1 MTEIKKAMILTD
13 NVITNVI
20 LVLDTDNPANYG
32 AEWLPDSPSNLDR
45 GWYLENG
52 QWVDPNPPPVPE
64 PELTA
69 EQIAAA
75 LAV

>member
-1 MTEIKKAMILTD
+1 MAEIKKAMIVVD

-20 LVLDTDNPANYG
+20 LILDNDNPANYG
-32 AEWLPDSPSNLDR
+32 AEWLPDTPADIGR
-45 GWYLENG
+45 GWFLQNG

-75 LAV
+75 LVV